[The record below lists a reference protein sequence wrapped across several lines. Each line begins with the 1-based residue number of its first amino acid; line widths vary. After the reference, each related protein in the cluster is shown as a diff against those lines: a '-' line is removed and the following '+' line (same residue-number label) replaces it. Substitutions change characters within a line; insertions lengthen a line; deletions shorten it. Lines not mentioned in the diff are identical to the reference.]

1 VGSIRSREAG
11 AVHKVGVYVDVAN
24 LQWNGGGRMRYD
36 ILRRFACRGGEE
48 ALRLNAYVS
57 YDEEGARTNSKY
69 REGRQ
74 AYFAVL
80 REFGFKVIEKRVRWY
95 NDDEGNRYGKAN
107 ADLDMAV
114 DLLLQ
119 SEHLDKVLIATG
131 DGDFVQVV
139 RALQNRGCR
148 VEVLGFNNVSG
159 ALRREADFFMSG
171 YLVPDLL
178 ARKGPEHEPPWGDI
192 GARVRGVCY
201 HYQHEKHY
209 GFVRYLREVSERLW
223 VTDHRRD
230 ECPYRTVFLHGSELP
245 SGLNTDSL
253 PTRDMVLEFTLV
265 DPESPGQDPRATDVE
280 VVCTL

>member
-1 VGSIRSREAG
+1 MQ
-11 AVHKVGVYVDVAN
+11 KVGVYVDVAN

-36 ILRRFACRGGEE
+36 ILRRYACRAGEE

-57 YDEEGARTNSKY
+57 YDEQGARTNPRY

-95 NDDEGNRYGKAN
+95 TDDEGNRYGKAN

-171 YLVPDLL
+171 FLVPDLL
-178 ARKGPEHEPPWGDI
+178 PRKGPDLEAPWGAI

-201 HYQHEKHY
+201 HYLQDKGY
-209 GFVRYLREVSERLW
+209 GFARYLSCISDQLW
-223 VTDHRRD
+223 ITDHRHAD
-230 ECPYRTVFLHGSELP
+230 CPYNSVFLHGSELP
-245 SGLNTDSL
+245 NGLSMDQL
-253 PTRDMVLEFTLV
+253 PSRDIVLEFTLA
-265 DPESPGQDPRATDVE
+265 DPDGPGRDPRATDVE
-280 VVCTL
+280 VVCSL